1 MNVAFRQRGVEPKQK
16 LPAGKLLAMK
26 KSPAKKS
33 LRKRAGRAES
43 AELLLEI
50 GTEELPYEFIGP
62 ALDSLKQHVE
72 QALLEGRLASQSVR
86 TYGTPRRLVLVV
98 SGLSTH
104 QAAVV
109 KEVMGPSKNVAFDS
123 SGQPTRA
130 AIGFAAGQGV
140 PVDSLQ
146 VRQTPKGE
154 YLFSIK
160 QDAGRPTK
168 LVLLDLLPQL
178 IGQLSFPKAM
188 KWNETGVRFARPV
201 RWLLAL
207 FGGRPLPIEAAGIKA
222 EDRTFG
228 HRVMGGG
235 RPIRVRDFKSYCLAL
250 ERHGVLV
257 EPDRRR
263 TVIEGQLE
271 RLSSKAGVGVYA
283 DASLLDQAVYTT
295 EWPYSVMGSFKPEY
309 LAVPSEVLMTSMK
322 EHQGFFS
329 VRNKKT
335 GQLAPHFIAVANN
348 QLKDMSLIR
357 AGNERVLA
365 ARLADAKFFFDE
377 DRKTKLEKR
386 VEKLSGV
393 TFHQK
398 LGTMAQKQ
406 ERVRRLAKFIA
417 ERMPDKDEVVQACDR
432 AAALCKADLLTGIV
446 GEFPE
451 LQGIMGGEYAK
462 HDGEPESVSQA
473 IREQYLPRALEGEL
487 PQSLPG
493 QVLSIADRLDS
504 IAAFFHVG
512 MVPTGSEDPFALRR
526 HATAIVRILLESQLR
541 LDLSPV
547 IDQARRAVRE
557 QGFKS
562 APDAEDQAK
571 RRIVD
576 FLFERVRHY
585 GRTLHALR
593 EDVMEAVLRSAST
606 SNLDLADLLLK
617 MKALQTVTT
626 QPEFDPLIVGFKRA
640 SRIVEKERWERKPVE
655 PALFQDSAETELHRQ
670 MESCRKDFEQEMAQ
684 GHYDAALEALVRLKP
699 AIDAFFTGVMVN
711 TDEAVLRSNR
721 LSLLKDVEEF
731 FKSFADFSKIVVQGS

>member
-1 MNVAFRQRGVEPKQK
+1 
-16 LPAGKLLAMK
+16 MK

-154 YLFSIK
+154 YLFAIK

-271 RLSSKAGVGVYA
+271 RLANQAGVGVYA

-487 PQSLPG
+487 PQTLPG
-493 QVLSIADRLDS
+493 QVLSMADRLDS